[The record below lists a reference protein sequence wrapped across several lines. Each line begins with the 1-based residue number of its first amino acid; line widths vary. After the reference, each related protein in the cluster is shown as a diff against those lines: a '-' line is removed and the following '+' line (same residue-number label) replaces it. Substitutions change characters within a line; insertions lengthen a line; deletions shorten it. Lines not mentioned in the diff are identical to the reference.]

1 MLHTMYYNDEIRSFG
16 EIDHGANAPVKES
29 ELSLAQRLLDDLTQK
44 KFNPSEFK
52 DNYRERVI
60 EAAEQKMA
68 GHELTEPAP
77 EVRQGKVIDLMS
89 ALKESLKKR
98 GVAVNEDREEAPATA
113 EREERKAA
121 QGSQRASRT
130 RRAR

>member
-1 MLHTMYYNDEIRSFG
+1 
-16 EIDHGANAPVKES
+16 
-29 ELSLAQRLLDDLTQK
+29 
-44 KFNPSEFK
+44 
-52 DNYRERVI
+52 
-60 EAAEQKMA
+60 MA

-98 GVAVNEDREEAPATA
+98 GVAVNEDRGEEAPAA
-113 EREERKAA
+113 SEHEERKAA
-121 QGSQRASRT
+121 AGSRRAPRA